1 MEYDCDGWQRKKY
14 ENVIKINL
22 ILNQIKNHEKC
33 MNNFMGKKTTRKKY
47 VKIECGLVIRS
58 GRNHGF

>member
-1 MEYDCDGWQRKKY
+1 MTAMAGKKY

-33 MNNFMGKKTTRKKY
+33 MNNFMGKELHE
-47 VKIECGLVIRS
+47 KIC
-58 GRNHGF
+58 